1 MNSELEQRLLSL
13 YELLEEQKQELED
26 AAMLCVEAINGMNKR
41 VERLEKWMTKKEYR
55 SLNKIKALT

>member
-13 YELLEEQKQELED
+13 YELLEKQKQEFED

-41 VERLEKWMTKKEYR
+41 VERLEKWMTEKKYR